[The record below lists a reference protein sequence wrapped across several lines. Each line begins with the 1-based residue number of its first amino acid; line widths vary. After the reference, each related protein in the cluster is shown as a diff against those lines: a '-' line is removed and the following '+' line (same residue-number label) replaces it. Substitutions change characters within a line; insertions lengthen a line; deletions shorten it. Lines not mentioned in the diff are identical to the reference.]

1 MNCTLRQKNTFSANQ
16 TQRLMVEKLN
26 LEVHLKEKENYINH
40 MKDRVGDDLSSP
52 NSPTVS

>member
-1 MNCTLRQKNTFSANQ
+1 
-16 TQRLMVEKLN
+16 MVEKLN